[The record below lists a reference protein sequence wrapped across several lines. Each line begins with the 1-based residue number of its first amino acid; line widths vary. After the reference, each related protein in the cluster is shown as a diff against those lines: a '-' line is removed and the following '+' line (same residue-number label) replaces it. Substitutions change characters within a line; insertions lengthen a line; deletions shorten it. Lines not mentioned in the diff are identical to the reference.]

1 MDASHD
7 IGGPER
13 ITFAA
18 PGRRLE
24 GVLARPAGV
33 ARAGVVICHPHPQY
47 GGSMH
52 NAVVKAVARELV
64 AGGYA
69 TLRFNF
75 SGVGESEGRYSGG
88 PDEIADA
95 RAALATL
102 SGALPTATQ
111 LHLVGYS
118 FGAWIALRI
127 AAENGLVDRVVAI
140 APPLGLLATAP
151 DERIQRPVGII
162 AAEIDQFSSAERL
175 DAYARTHAERVTIH
189 AVIPGANHFFSGA
202 ERPVATA
209 CREFLDAPGRN

>member
-1 MDASHD
+1 VGAPNDT
-7 IGGPER
+7 GGQEW

-24 GVLARPAGV
+24 GILARPAG
-33 ARAGVVICHPHPQY
+33 APCAGVAICHPHPQY

-52 NAVVKAVARELV
+52 NAVVKAVARELL
-64 AGGYA
+64 AEGYA
-69 TLRFNF
+69 ALRFNF

-95 RAALATL
+95 HAALAAL
-102 SGALPTATQ
+102 SGALPAGAR

-127 AAENGLVDRVVAI
+127 AAADGVVDRVVAI
-140 APPLGLLATAP
+140 APPLGMLATAP
-151 DERIQRPVGII
+151 DERMLRPVGII
-162 AAEIDQFSSAERL
+162 AAEHDQFSSAARL
-175 DAYARTHAERVTIH
+175 EAFVREHGDRITIH
-189 AVIPGANHFFSGA
+189 AVIPGADHFFSGA

-209 CREFLDAPGRN
+209 CRGFLDASVRD